1 MVEPFTELAS
11 TGKEQALWGKLVDF
25 ILNMKSDQLN
35 IQVEICSYFSSVQ
48 IWRLGMR
55 SKRKVQI

>member
-25 ILNMKSDQLN
+25 ILDMKSDQLN

-48 IWRLGMR
+48 IWR
-55 SKRKVQI
+55 